1 MAIDI
6 KRPARLSGMAGI
18 GVDRMGALADAAGRR
33 DLLRFE
39 NLDTDVPPPKVA
51 VRITAEAARNDDDNS
66 YLPFVGRA
74 GLRRA
79 VAQHVGKLAG
89 IAYDESQVLISAG
102 GLSGILNVLLAL
114 VDTGDE
120 VVLTDPTYSG
130 LINRV
135 RLAGGV
141 PRLAPLVPAPEGW
154 TLDRDALRRAVSG
167 RTRLLLLMSPAMPSG
182 AVLERDDWRAV
193 AEVADAANLILV
205 YDAAM
210 EHILYDG
217 RRPVHPAAIDGL
229 AERTITVGAASKEL
243 RMIGWRVGWIVAPR
257 PFIPDLALVN
267 LSNVVVPVG
276 IAQRAVAAALALPED
291 DVRSAVAEWE
301 RRRDAL
307 LDELAG
313 LPVVKPGGGW
323 SMLLHT
329 AALGLSGAEASRQL
343 FERASVATT
352 PMDGWGE
359 RHGAGWLRF
368 VFANEPV
375 ERIRGCGQCIRAAL
389 GSA

>member
-1 MAIDI
+1 
-6 KRPARLSGMAGI
+6 MAGI
-18 GVDRMGALADAAGRR
+18 GVDRMGALADATGRR
-33 DLLRFE
+33 DILRFE
-39 NLDTDVPPPKVA
+39 NLDADVPPPDVA
-51 VRITAEAARNDDDNS
+51 MRITGEAARSDEDNS
-66 YLPFVGRA
+66 YLPFVGQVE
-74 GLRRA
+74 LRRV
-79 VAQHVGKLAG
+79 VAQHVGRLAG
-89 IAYDESQVLISAG
+89 VAYDENQVLISAG

-130 LINRV
+130 LLNRV

-141 PRLAPLVPAPEGW
+141 PTLVPLVPGPEGW
-154 TLDRDALRRAVSG
+154 RLDGDALRRVVSK

-182 AVLERDDWRAV
+182 AVLERADWQAV
-193 AEVADAANLILV
+193 AEVAEAADALLL

-210 EHILYDG
+210 ERILYDG
-217 RRPVHPAAIDGL
+217 RAPIHPASIDGL

-276 IAQRAVAAALALPED
+276 IAQRAVAAALQLPAD
-291 DVRSAVAEWE
+291 DVRNAVAAWE

-307 LDELAG
+307 LTELQG
-313 LPVVKPGGGW
+313 LPVVKPAGGW

-329 AALGLSGAEASRQL
+329 AALGFSGAEASKRL
-343 FERASVATT
+343 FEGAGVAAT

-368 VFANEPV
+368 VFVNEPV
-375 ERIRGCGQCIRAAL
+375 ERIRGCGARIHAAL
-389 GSA
+389 GVA

>member
-1 MAIDI
+1 MEG
-6 KRPARLSGMAGI
+6 KMQRPARLAGMAGI
-18 GVDRMGALADAAGRR
+18 GVDRMGALADATGRR
-33 DLLRFE
+33 DILRFE
-39 NLDTDVPPPKVA
+39 NLDTDVPPPDVA
-51 VRITAEAARNDDDNS
+51 MRITGEAARSDEDNS
-66 YLPFVGRA
+66 YLPFVGQVE
-74 GLRRA
+74 LRRA
-79 VAQHVGKLAG
+79 VAQHVQRLSGV
-89 IAYDESQVLISAG
+89 AYDENQVLISAG
-102 GLSGILNVLLAL
+102 GLSGILNVLLAV
-114 VDTGDE
+114 VDSGDE

-130 LINRV
+130 LLNRV

-141 PRLAPLVPAPEGW
+141 PKLVPLIPGPEGW
-154 TLDRDALRRAVSG
+154 RLDRDALRQVVSK
-167 RTRLLLLMSPAMPSG
+167 RTRMLMLMSPAMPSG
-182 AVLERDDWRAV
+182 AVLEREDWRVV
-193 AEVADAANLILV
+193 AEAADAADALLL

-210 EHILYDG
+210 ERILYDG
-217 RRPVHPAAIDGL
+217 RAPLHPASIDGL

-276 IAQRAVAAALALPED
+276 IAQRAVAAALQLPAD
-291 DVRSAVAEWE
+291 DVRNAVAAWE

-307 LDELAG
+307 LSELEG
-313 LPVVKPGGGW
+313 LPVVKPAGGW

-329 AALGLSGAEASRQL
+329 AALGFSGAEASKRL
-343 FERASVATT
+343 FEHAGVAAT

-375 ERIRGCGQCIRAAL
+375 ERIRGCGARIRAAL
-389 GSA
+389 GVA

>member
-1 MAIDI
+1 MASEV
-6 KRPARLSGMAGI
+6 KRPARLAGMAGI

-33 DLLRFE
+33 DILRFE
-39 NLDTDVPPPKVA
+39 NLDTDLPPPEA
-51 VRITAEAARNDDDNS
+51 AMRLTAEAARSDEDNS
-66 YLPFVGRA
+66 YLPFVGQVE
-74 GLRRA
+74 LRRA
-79 VAQHVGKLAG
+79 VARHVGKLAG
-89 IAYDESQVLISAG
+89 VAYDENRVLISAG

-114 VDTGDE
+114 VETGDE

-130 LINRV
+130 LLNRV

-141 PRLAPLVPAPEGW
+141 PRLVPLLPGPEGW
-154 TLDRDALRRAVSG
+154 TLDRDALRKSAG
-167 RTRLLLLMSPAMPSG
+167 KRTRLLLLMSPAMPSG
-182 AVLERDDWRAV
+182 AVLTPEDWEAV
-193 AEVADAANLILV
+193 AEVADAADALLL

-210 EHILYDG
+210 ERILYDG
-217 RRPVHPAAIDGL
+217 RTPLHPASIDGL

-243 RMIGWRVGWIVAPR
+243 RMIGWRVGWIVAPKTL
-257 PFIPDLALVN
+257 IPDLALVN

-276 IAQRAVAAALALPED
+276 IAQRAVAAALTLPAD
-291 DVRSAVAEWE
+291 DVRTAVAEWE

-307 LDELAG
+307 LTELEG
-313 LPVVKPGGGW
+313 LPVVKPAGGW

-329 AALGLSGAEASRQL
+329 AALGFSGAEASKRL
-343 FERASVATT
+343 FESAGVAAT

-375 ERIRGCGQCIRAAL
+375 ERIRGCGARVRAAL
-389 GSA
+389 RVE